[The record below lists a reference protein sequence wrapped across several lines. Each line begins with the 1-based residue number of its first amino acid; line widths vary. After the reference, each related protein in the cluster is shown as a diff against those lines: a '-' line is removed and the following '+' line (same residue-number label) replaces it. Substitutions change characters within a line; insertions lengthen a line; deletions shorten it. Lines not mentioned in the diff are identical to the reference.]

1 MYRLEKQEKIMT
13 RMQLG
18 LTEVHLNTRMGI
30 VSVEHRGNMGNTID
44 RDVRPHVDK
53 MLGAGVFDALRA
65 NGNEGGSADYMYTLT
80 APISTYLEAKG
91 S

>member
-1 MYRLEKQEKIMT
+1 MT

-18 LTEVHLNTRMGI
+18 LTEVHINTRMGI
-30 VSVEHRGNMGNTID
+30 VSVEHRGNMGNTIE

-53 MLGAGVFDALRA
+53 MLGIGVFDVLRA

-80 APISTYLEAKG
+80 APIHTYLEAIG
-91 S
+91 A